1 MDADNRLF
9 RILSFSCV
17 LLTVLYA
24 PLLAVR
30 QDIANRPQVYNN
42 PDSLLCQ
49 VVEAINR
56 NQFARADQIINAQ
69 LQQDG
74 DSLKWCFLRGMRH
87 YSDLFAVTQPID
99 KTALGALA
107 FNLSRVAAI
116 ADERLSINP
125 NDSLGLFYGGGAYGY
140 LGISYAANGSLFKAV
155 STAKKGAK
163 YHEQLISLHP
173 DCYDAYLGP
182 GIMNLMTSAAPWIL
196 KPILFLLGLSG
207 TEDKADEY
215 LSLAYAKGTRVRY
228 EAGVYLAQLRL
239 RQKDYHKA
247 FELYSNL
254 TTEYPMR
261 VGLRAEYLSSL
272 LSNKRHDDVI
282 KIASETMDSFEASRY
297 SFSRNDSAWI
307 PYIFWDCAQA
317 FQLTGNPRAAIQ
329 TWKRFLGGKPY
340 NSQSKWR
347 AYDSLIDLY
356 LSIKDTAL
364 VVKSF
369 EALNASDAPPKV
381 KDRARERIGVLP
393 QAQNHPAP

>member
-1 MDADNRLF
+1 MKPNNQLLRF
-9 RILSFSCV
+9 LSFFG
-17 LLTVLYA
+17 LFLTVLCT
-24 PLLAVR
+24 PLLAAR
-30 QDIANRPQVYNN
+30 QDTANRPQVYDN
-42 PDSLLCQ
+42 PDSLLCH

-56 NQFARADQIINAQ
+56 NQFATADQIINAQ

-87 YSDLFAVTQPID
+87 YGDLFAAAHPID
-99 KTALGALA
+99 KTALEALA

-140 LGISYAANGSLFKAV
+140 LGIAYASDGSMFKAV

-163 YHEQLISLHP
+163 YHERLISLHA

-182 GIMNLMTSAAPWIL
+182 GLMNLMTSAAPWIL

-228 EAGVYLAQLRL
+228 EAGQYLAQLRL
-239 RQKDYHKA
+239 RQKDYPKA

-272 LSNKRHDDVI
+272 FSDKRHDDII
-282 KIASETMDSFEASRY
+282 KITSETMDSFEASRY

-340 NSQSKWR
+340 DSQSKWR

-364 VVKSF
+364 AIESF

-381 KDRARERIGVLP
+381 KDRARERIAVLP